1 MAKNSVGAS
10 LGQAMPSPD
19 KLDPDSTPSEWE
31 TKDHMNTI
39 IGAHEIINNPV
50 KMKAVHALAGRHNK
64 AIKSIQDIKNYNQD
78 TYGPKAKKPGVGN
91 LVGKTDPL
99 GDPESESDDQ

>member
-19 KLDPDSTPSEWE
+19 KSDPESPSEWE
-31 TKDHMNTI
+31 TKDHMSTI

-64 AIKSIQDIKNYNQD
+64 AIKSIQDIKNYAQD
-78 TYGPKAKKPGVGN
+78 NYGPKAQKPGVKN
-91 LVGKTDPL
+91 LVAKTDPL
-99 GDPESESDDQ
+99 GDVESDGDDQ